1 MPELQGG
8 STYLNVEYVQNIE
21 KRMLER
27 LDSDDNDNFDKDINK
42 NSDIS
47 RKRKH
52 DVNDDYTDNWISNR
66 KLKTDN
72 DEKEGLF
79 DEELILILLNPIKLI
94 QVALNNLENI
104 LKVGEIDKA
113 DGINQFVLFVEEAG
127 GMEKIHNLQNHEN
140 LEIYKKAY
148 HIIDKYFAEDEEEDP
163 NLAPEMNATT
173 GQFAFQ
179 TDVNMPQGGFH
190 FGDNSNPM

>member
-79 DEELILILLNPIKLI
+79 DEELILILLNP
-94 QVALNNLENI
+94 V
-104 LKVGEIDKA
+104 
-113 DGINQFVLFVEEAG
+113 
-127 GMEKIHNLQNHEN
+127 
-140 LEIYKKAY
+140 Y
-148 HIIDKYFAEDEEEDP
+148 
-163 NLAPEMNATT
+163 
-173 GQFAFQ
+173 
-179 TDVNMPQGGFH
+179 
-190 FGDNSNPM
+190 